1 MLSRWWKK
9 QLRKNAKQKGKHFDA
24 EVKKKPQAAKALD
37 KAVDSISD
45 ENASENEDVTPLKLH
60 DRKRKRKEDVPEP
73 ISEDASFS
81 QPKKK
86 KKKNDTFNE
95 SAEDVKED
103 IESTVKKKYILF
115 IGEVNVY
122 LVLCFKFDDAIN
134 VGNIPFSATVEDII
148 AHFQRAGYK
157 FKQCTVE

>member
-9 QLRKNAKQKGKHFDA
+9 QLRKNAKQKEKHFDA
-24 EVKKKPQAAKALD
+24 EVKKKPQVAKTLD
-37 KAVDSISD
+37 EAVDSISD
-45 ENASENEDVTPLKLH
+45 ESEDATPLKVH

-73 ISEDASFS
+73 ITEDASLS

-86 KKKNDTFNE
+86 KKNDTLDE

-115 IGEVNVY
+115 IGELNVC
-122 LVLCFKFDDAIN
+122 LVMYFKFADAVN

-157 FKQCTVE
+157 FNQYTVE